1 MADVELARPVADDAA
16 GLSVSDPFESGP
28 LRFLPS
34 PIRRSTSVLRS
45 IGAGWATAFFPSIA
59 LSALAAALAPDL
71 GRPEFP
77 AGGALLIFLLV
88 VFSPFFETL
97 IMVGALELLRRFL
110 SPTVAVLASAALW
123 AIAHS
128 LAAPAWG
135 LVIWWPF
142 LIFSTAFLVWRP
154 RGFWAAWALVSALH
168 GLNNLLPGLL
178 VAFGA

>member
-34 PIRRSTSVLRS
+34 PIRRSTSALRS

-142 LIFSTAFLVWRP
+142 LIFSTLYLAWHR
-154 RGFWAAWALVSALH
+154 RGKMRAIGVVATTHALQNLPVALI
-168 GLNNLLPGLL
+168 LLQR
-178 VAFGA
+178 